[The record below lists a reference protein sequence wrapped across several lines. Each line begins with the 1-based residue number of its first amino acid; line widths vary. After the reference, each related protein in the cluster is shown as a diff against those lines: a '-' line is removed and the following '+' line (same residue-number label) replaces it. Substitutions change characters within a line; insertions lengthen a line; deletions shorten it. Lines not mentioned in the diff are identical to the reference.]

1 MEGELNFLTTAKKTL
16 LEDKG
21 VYSSNF
27 SRWIKSSLPYHVS
40 LLSEKAIT
48 TIVLHVHKFG
58 GCLNLRSPKWLAHF
72 FYIGGKHDV
81 ETDAYSCLIASVG
94 VYRVR

>member
-21 VYSSNF
+21 VYSSDF

-40 LLSEKAIT
+40 LPPEKAIT
-48 TIVLHVHKFG
+48 TIVLHVHKFRRFLG
-58 GCLNLRSPKWLAHF
+58 DASTFAHQS
-72 FYIGGKHDV
+72 GL
-81 ETDAYSCLIASVG
+81 LIFST
-94 VYRVR
+94 